1 MKTVIFVHPNLSL
14 RRINMGARKK
24 EALHLEE
31 DTLHTTPTHLAIRVL
46 LVLSF
51 QYKSQGQKF

>member
-24 EALHLEE
+24 EALEE

-51 QYKSQGQKF
+51 QYKSQGQNF